1 MTGFGS
7 AEDRVLRGR
16 LRIDIR
22 TVNHRYFNPQLKL
35 PADLAGVESEM
46 RERLRQLLERG
57 HVAVTARWV
66 EGPGP
71 EREITIDLSRAR
83 QVVAAAQQLK
93 KKLKLKGTVDLA
105 VVARQPDVM
114 TATNGGTEQPV
125 QWSDVQPIVERA
137 ARDVVA
143 MREREGQA
151 LATELNSRLDALE
164 AAAQTIEEQAP
175 ARLKAE
181 HERLKQA
188 VAELTAQAA
197 VDEQRLALEIALLA
211 DRVDIT
217 EELVRFR
224 SHVAAARAAL
234 RADQAAG
241 KQLGFLSQ
249 ELLREVNTMGS
260 KANDARITQ
269 TVIAMKGT
277 SKSFGSSWRTWSDAA
292 NSRPVRAIGGR
303 QDDDRQS
310 SAGAV
315 SGSVRVLGLRDDQE
329 TTSGRTR
336 RRRLLLSNTLAVS
349 GGRRRGPVSRVCRVR
364 WRALRHAEGGSGEG
378 AAVR

>member
-16 LRIDIR
+16 LRIEIR

-35 PADLAGVESEM
+35 PADLAGVEIEM

-66 EGPGP
+66 DMPGP
-71 EREITIDLSRAR
+71 EREVTIDLSRAK

-93 KKLKLKGTVDLA
+93 KKLKLKGSVDLA
-105 VVARQPDVM
+105 FVARQPDVL
-114 TATNGGTEQPV
+114 TSTNGASEQPV
-125 QWSDVQPIVERA
+125 QWADVQPIVERA
-137 ARDVVA
+137 AKDVVA

-151 LATELNSRLDALE
+151 LATELNGRLDALE
-164 AAAQTIEEQAP
+164 AAARIVEEQAP
-175 ARLKAE
+175 ARLTAE
-181 HERLKQA
+181 HERLKRA
-188 VAELTAQAA
+188 VAELTAQTT

-224 SHVAAARAAL
+224 AHVAAARAAL
-234 RADQAAG
+234 RSDQAVG
-241 KQLGFLSQ
+241 KQLGFLAQ

-269 TVIAMKGT
+269 TVIAMKGDLE
-277 SKSFGSSWRTWSDAA
+277 KFREQLE
-292 NSRPVRAIGGR
+292 N
-303 QDDDRQS
+303 
-310 SAGAV
+310 
-315 SGSVRVLGLRDDQE
+315 LE
-329 TTSGRTR
+329 
-336 RRRLLLSNTLAVS
+336 
-349 GGRRRGPVSRVCRVR
+349 
-364 WRALRHAEGGSGEG
+364 
-378 AAVR
+378 

>member
-16 LRIDIR
+16 LRVEIR

-35 PADLAGVESEM
+35 PADLAGVEAEL

-71 EREITIDLSRAR
+71 ERTVAVDLERAR
-83 QVVAAAQQLK
+83 QVMAAAEQLK

-105 VVARQPDVM
+105 FVARQPDVI
-114 TATNGGTEQPV
+114 TATNGGGEQPV

-143 MREREGQA
+143 MREREGKA
-151 LATELNSRLDALE
+151 LGSELSRRLDTLE
-164 AAAQTIEEQAP
+164 TAARAVEAQAP

-181 HERLKQA
+181 YARLKQT

-211 DRVDIT
+211 DKLDIT
-217 EELVRFR
+217 EELVRFHA
-224 SHVAAARAAL
+224 HVAAARAAL
-234 RADQAAG
+234 ESDHAVG
-241 KQLGFLSQ
+241 KQLGFLAQ

-260 KANDARITQ
+260 KANDASITQ
-269 TVIAMKGT
+269 SVIAMKGDLE
-277 SKSFGSSWRTWSDAA
+277 KFREQLE
-292 NSRPVRAIGGR
+292 N
-303 QDDDRQS
+303 
-310 SAGAV
+310 
-315 SGSVRVLGLRDDQE
+315 LE
-329 TTSGRTR
+329 
-336 RRRLLLSNTLAVS
+336 
-349 GGRRRGPVSRVCRVR
+349 
-364 WRALRHAEGGSGEG
+364 
-378 AAVR
+378 

>member
-7 AEDRVLRGR
+7 AEDRVLAGR

-35 PADLAGVESEM
+35 PADLAGVESEI
-46 RERLRQLLERG
+46 RERLRQMLERG

-71 EREITIDLSRAR
+71 ERGITVDLPRAK
-83 QVVAAAQQLK
+83 QVLAAAQQLK

-105 VVARQPDVM
+105 FVARHPDVM
-114 TATNGGTEQPV
+114 TATNGGSEQPV
-125 QWSDVQPIVERA
+125 QWADVQPIVERA

-143 MREREGQA
+143 MREREGKA
-151 LATELNSRLDALE
+151 LAVELNGRLE
-164 AAAQTIEEQAP
+164 ALDTASRVIEEQAP

-188 VAELTAQAA
+188 VRELTAGAA
-197 VDEQRLALEIALLA
+197 VDEQRLAIEIALLA

-224 SHVAAARAAL
+224 AHVAAARAAL
-234 RADQAAG
+234 ASDQAVG
-241 KQLGFLSQ
+241 KQLGFLAQ

-269 TVIAMKGT
+269 TVIGMKGDLE
-277 SKSFGSSWRTWSDAA
+277 KFREQLE
-292 NSRPVRAIGGR
+292 N
-303 QDDDRQS
+303 
-310 SAGAV
+310 
-315 SGSVRVLGLRDDQE
+315 LE
-329 TTSGRTR
+329 
-336 RRRLLLSNTLAVS
+336 
-349 GGRRRGPVSRVCRVR
+349 
-364 WRALRHAEGGSGEG
+364 
-378 AAVR
+378 

>member
-16 LRIDIR
+16 LRIEIR

-35 PADLAGVESEM
+35 PADLAGVEIEM

-66 EGPGP
+66 DMPGP
-71 EREITIDLSRAR
+71 EREVTIDLSRAK

-105 VVARQPDVM
+105 FVARQPDVM
-114 TATNGGTEQPV
+114 TSTNGASEQPV
-125 QWSDVQPIVERA
+125 QWADVQPIVERA
-137 ARDVVA
+137 ANDVVA

-151 LATELNSRLDALE
+151 LATELNGRLDALE
-164 AAAQTIEEQAP
+164 AAARIVEELAP
-175 ARLKAE
+175 ARLTAE
-181 HERLKQA
+181 HERLKRA
-188 VAELTAQAA
+188 VAELTAQTT

-224 SHVAAARAAL
+224 AHVAAARAAL
-234 RADQAAG
+234 RSDQAVG
-241 KQLGFLSQ
+241 KQLGFLAQ

-269 TVIAMKGT
+269 TVIAMKGDLE
-277 SKSFGSSWRTWSDAA
+277 KFREQLE
-292 NSRPVRAIGGR
+292 N
-303 QDDDRQS
+303 
-310 SAGAV
+310 
-315 SGSVRVLGLRDDQE
+315 LE
-329 TTSGRTR
+329 
-336 RRRLLLSNTLAVS
+336 
-349 GGRRRGPVSRVCRVR
+349 
-364 WRALRHAEGGSGEG
+364 
-378 AAVR
+378 

>member
-1 MTGFGS
+1 MTGFGA

-16 LRIDIR
+16 LRIEIR

-35 PADLAGVESEM
+35 PADLAGVESEL

-66 EGPGP
+66 ESPGP
-71 EREITIDLSRAR
+71 EREVTIDLSRAR
-83 QVVAAAQQLK
+83 QVLAAAQQLK

-105 VVARQPDVM
+105 FVARHPDVM
-114 TATNGGTEQPV
+114 TATNGAVEQPV
-125 QWSDVQPIVERA
+125 QWADVQGVVERA
-137 ARDVVA
+137 AREVVA
-143 MREREGQA
+143 MREREGQT
-151 LATELNSRLDALE
+151 LAAELNARLDALE
-164 AAAQTIEEQAP
+164 AAAGVVEGQAP

-181 HERLKQA
+181 HERLKQ
-188 VAELTAQAA
+188 VVRELTSQTT

-234 RADQAAG
+234 QSEHAVG
-241 KQLGFLSQ
+241 KQLGFLAQ

-269 TVIAMKGT
+269 TVIAMKGDLE
-277 SKSFGSSWRTWSDAA
+277 KFREQLE
-292 NSRPVRAIGGR
+292 N
-303 QDDDRQS
+303 
-310 SAGAV
+310 
-315 SGSVRVLGLRDDQE
+315 LE
-329 TTSGRTR
+329 
-336 RRRLLLSNTLAVS
+336 
-349 GGRRRGPVSRVCRVR
+349 
-364 WRALRHAEGGSGEG
+364 
-378 AAVR
+378 